1 MREILFRGKRVDNGK
16 WVYGDLLQYQDHAVI
31 HQYEYGCR
39 AAFEIDFAT
48 IGQYTELVDKNGTR
62 IFEGDVVVKKS
73 VYDESKYSFVR
84 EVSMD
89 TTYRCG
95 WYPFASGD
103 GCGCCEEDTFSP
115 SDMIVIGNIHDNPE
129 LKPEEFI

>member
-1 MREILFRGKRVDNGK
+1 MREILFRGRRIDTGE
-16 WVYGDLLQYQDHAVI
+16 WVKGDLLQFHTHSVI
-31 HQYEYGCR
+31 HHYDNGCR
-39 AAFEIDFAT
+39 VANEIDLSTA
-48 IGQYTELVDKNGTR
+48 GQYTELVDKNGTR
-62 IFEGDVVVKKS
+62 IFEGDVVAKKS

-89 TTYRCG
+89 TTYRRG